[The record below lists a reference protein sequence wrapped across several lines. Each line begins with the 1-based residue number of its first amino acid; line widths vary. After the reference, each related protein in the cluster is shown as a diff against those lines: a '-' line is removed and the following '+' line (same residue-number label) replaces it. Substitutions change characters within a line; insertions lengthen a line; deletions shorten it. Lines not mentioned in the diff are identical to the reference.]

1 MCLIAHIASRSA
13 LTGVAWDDAAP
24 SLHVK
29 PLADP
34 YRPVTAVFSNP
45 HVSSVGSY
53 EEGCACYF
61 RNVWRNDENDSPEL
75 ELTPD
80 EFGHLEPESIA
91 VTEST
96 AALVALLQTVA
107 IRDGG
112 AEVYAFWDGDQDLPP
127 IDTVRLHLAE
137 LSPETF
143 LLVERRLL
151 VIEGHVA

>member
-13 LTGVAWDDAAP
+13 LTGVPWDDAAP
-24 SLHVK
+24 SLLVK

-45 HVSSVGSY
+45 QVSSVGSY

-61 RNVWRNDENDSPEL
+61 RHVWRGDDNDSPEL

-80 EFGHLEPESIA
+80 EFGHLEPEPMH
-91 VTEST
+91 VTAST
-96 AALVALLQTVA
+96 AALVALLHAVA

-137 LSPETF
+137 LKPETF
-143 LLVERRLL
+143 LVVERRLL
-151 VIEGHVA
+151 VIEGQGA